1 MSEQVGI
8 PRQDPAPVA
17 PARAKSGSRRW
28 LISVLLV
35 SLVAAG
41 IGGGWML
48 LRSNPGPDDAAA
60 GGVASTSPARKAPTA
75 TASAS
80 ASPSVSP
87 TNAAPAP
94 KVISGR
100 DPFAELDV
108 IKTVAKASAL
118 AEAKAAAKA
127 AAKEAAAAASA
138 KAANPA
144 SPVTDLPTTEPTVP
158 TVTAYPT
165 LIVPTITA
173 APTASSTPTSTAT
186 VPVARSIKLVAT
198 HADTASAEVEVNGVP
213 YDVAVGQVFSS
224 VFQLQAVQSAS
235 ADFLY
240 GDATITLPVGE
251 TKSL

>member
-35 SLVAAG
+35 ALVVAG

-48 LRSNPGPDDAAA
+48 LRSHPGPDDAAA
-60 GGVASTSPARKAPTA
+60 GGVASTSPTRKAPTA

-87 TNAAPAP
+87 TNAAPVA

-108 IKTVAKASAL
+108 IKTVAKASAR
-118 AEAKAAAKA
+118 AEEKAAAKA
-127 AAKEAAAAASA
+127 AAKEAAAAESA

-144 SPVTDLPTTEPTVP
+144 APVTDLPTTEP

-173 APTASSTPTSTAT
+173 TPAASSTPTSTAT

-198 HADTASAEVEVNGVP
+198 HADTASAEVEVNGVL
-213 YDVAVGQVFSS
+213 YDVSVGQVFSS
-224 VFQLQAVQSAS
+224 VFQLQSVQSAS

-240 GDATITLPVGE
+240 GDATITLTVGE